1 MMFGVCGLFLEAAE
15 AANDYAA
22 EMAAMQE
29 VEQQSVAVNEM
40 SSDEESYDS
49 VVENTSH
56 YADMDD
62 TANDNFDI
70 ENMYSQETETVG
82 GFFSPILRIFDDLWY
97 EVFRGQDD
105 IVTKNHFSDDGTY
118 DHKNNLIVEGNVAHD
133 MQYTE
138 NQTHGSCSLMAQEQ
152 FVHRYYGEEI
162 PESELEEIAQK
173 IGIYNPNEGTYGW
186 GFASILDICHVP
198 HQRLYDQ
205 DIKALDKAIS
215 ENKDILISVD
225 TRTFYNDNGFPPG
238 SGHAVAVVGRGID
251 PTTHETRGYYV
262 TDTNFGGAAHF
273 VPVERMNDSL
283 LSYNF
288 ITIPEVENSFGIA

>member
-1 MMFGVCGLFLEAAE
+1 MFFGVCGLFLDAAV
-15 AANDYAA
+15 AANAYAA
-22 EMAAMQE
+22 EMAANQD
-29 VEQQSVAVNEM
+29 VEQQSGDENEI
-40 SSDEESYDS
+40 SSDEESNHSIEENSSHNTDIDDS
-49 VVENTSH
+49 
-56 YADMDD
+56 
-62 TANDNFDI
+62 ANDNYDI

-97 EVFRGQDD
+97 EVDKGQDD
-105 IVTKNHFSDDGTY
+105 IVTKYHFSDDGTY

-152 FVHRYYGEEI
+152 FVHRYRGEEI
-162 PESELEEIAQK
+162 PESELEEIALK
-173 IGIYNPNEGTYGW
+173 MRIYNPNEGTHYW
-186 GFASILDICHVP
+186 GLASILDEYHVP

-205 DIKALDKAIS
+205 DINALNKAIS

-262 TDTNFGGAAHF
+262 TDTNYGGVAHF
-273 VPVERMNDSL
+273 VPVEKMNDSL